1 MRILITGVCGFI
13 GSHLAEK
20 FLKEGEEVFGIDN
33 FLTGNEQNLKVL
45 LKYKNFKFEKVSVE
59 DIEKIEKFDLIIHLA
74 SCASPKDYLKYP
86 LETMS
91 ANSIGTWKLLEISKK
106 INARFVYGSTS
117 EIYGDPLETPQKEEY
132 HGNVNPVGERSV
144 YDESK
149 RFGEALCMAYYRK
162 FKVDIR
168 IVRIFNTYGPR
179 MKMDDG
185 RVIPNFITQAL
196 KNKDLTIY
204 GDGNQTRS
212 FCYVDDLIEGISKF
226 SLKEKVKER
235 IINLG
240 NPDEVKIK
248 DLANLIL
255 KLTGSKS
262 KMKFFPLPP
271 DDPKRRCPDIQR
283 AKNEINWKPKIG
295 LKDGLLK
302 TIEYFKEVLWKF

>member
-13 GSHLAEK
+13 GSHLAER
-20 FLKEGEEVFGIDN
+20 FLREGNEVFGIDN
-33 FLTGNEQNLKVL
+33 FLTGKKENLEIL
-45 LKYKNFKFEKVSVE
+45 LKYKNFKFEKNSVE
-59 DIEKIEKFDLIIHLA
+59 NFKKNEKFDLIIHLA

-91 ANSIGTWKLLEISKK
+91 ANSIGTWNLLEISKK
-106 INARFVYGSTS
+106 LNARFLYGSTS
-117 EIYGDPLETPQKEEY
+117 EVYGDPLENPQKEEY
-132 HGNVNPVGERSV
+132 YGNVNPVGERSV

-162 FKVDIR
+162 FKLDVR

-196 KNKDLTIY
+196 KNEDLTIY

-212 FCYVDDLIEGISKF
+212 FCYIDDLVEGIYRF

-240 NPDEVKIK
+240 NPEEIKII
-248 DLANLIL
+248 DVAEIIL
-255 KLTGSKS
+255 KLIGSNS
-262 KMKFFPLPP
+262 KMKFYPLPK
-271 DDPKRRCPDIQR
+271 DDPKRRCPDIEK
-283 AKNEINWKPKIG
+283 AKIEINFEPRTELIEG
-295 LKDGLLK
+295 LKK
-302 TIEYFKEVLWKF
+302 TIEYFKNIL

>member
-13 GSHLAEK
+13 GSHLAER
-20 FLKEGEEVFGIDN
+20 FLREGNEVFGIDN
-33 FLTGNEQNLKVL
+33 FLTGKKENLEIL
-45 LKYKNFKFEKVSVE
+45 LKYKNFNFEKNSVE
-59 DIEKIEKFDLIIHLA
+59 NFKKNEKFDLIIHLA

-91 ANSIGTWKLLEISKK
+91 ANSIGTWNLLEISKK
-106 INARFVYGSTS
+106 LNARFLYGSTS
-117 EIYGDPLETPQKEEY
+117 EVYGDPLENPQKEEY
-132 HGNVNPVGERSV
+132 YGNVNPVGERSV

-162 FKVDIR
+162 FKLDVR

-196 KNKDLTIY
+196 KNEDLTIY

-212 FCYVDDLIEGISKF
+212 FCYIDDLVEGIYRF

-240 NPDEVKIK
+240 NPEEIKII
-248 DLANLIL
+248 DVAEIIL
-255 KLTGSKS
+255 KLIGSNS
-262 KMKFFPLPP
+262 KMKFYPLPK
-271 DDPKRRCPDIQR
+271 DDPKRRCPDIEK
-283 AKNEINWKPKIG
+283 AKIEINFEPRTELIEG
-295 LKDGLLK
+295 LKK
-302 TIEYFKEVLWKF
+302 TIEYFKNIL

>member
-13 GSHLAEK
+13 GSHLAER
-20 FLKEGEEVFGIDN
+20 FLREGNEVFGIDN
-33 FLTGNEQNLKVL
+33 FLTGKKENLEIL
-45 LKYKNFKFEKVSVE
+45 LKYKNFSFEKNSVE
-59 DIEKIEKFDLIIHLA
+59 NFKKNEKFDLIIHLA

-91 ANSIGTWKLLEISKK
+91 ANSIGTWNLLEISKK
-106 INARFVYGSTS
+106 LNARFLYGSTS
-117 EIYGDPLETPQKEEY
+117 EVYGDPLENPQKEEY
-132 HGNVNPVGERSV
+132 YGNVNPVGERSV

-162 FKVDIR
+162 FKLDVR

-196 KNKDLTIY
+196 RNEDLTIY

-212 FCYVDDLIEGISKF
+212 FCYIDDLVEGIYRF

-240 NPDEVKIK
+240 NPEEIKII
-248 DLANLIL
+248 DVAEIIL
-255 KLTGSKS
+255 KLIGSNS
-262 KMKFFPLPP
+262 KMKFYPLPK
-271 DDPKRRCPDIQR
+271 DDPKRRCPDIEK
-283 AKNEINWKPKIG
+283 AKIEINFEPRTELIEG
-295 LKDGLLK
+295 LKK
-302 TIEYFKEVLWKF
+302 TIEYFKNIL

>member
-20 FLKEGEEVFGIDN
+20 FLREGNEVFGIDN
-33 FLTGNEQNLKVL
+33 FLTGKKENLEIL
-45 LKYKNFKFEKVSVE
+45 LKYKNFSFEKNSVE
-59 DIEKIEKFDLIIHLA
+59 NFKKNEKFDLIIHLA

-91 ANSIGTWKLLEISKK
+91 ANSIGTWNLLEISKEV
-106 INARFVYGSTS
+106 NARFLYGSTS
-117 EIYGDPLETPQKEEY
+117 EVYGDPLENPQKEEY
-132 HGNVNPVGERSV
+132 YGNVNPVGERSV

-162 FKVDIR
+162 FKLDVR

-196 KNKDLTIY
+196 RNEDLTVY

-212 FCYVDDLIEGISKF
+212 FCYVDDLIEGIYRF
-226 SLKEKVKER
+226 SLKENVKER

-240 NPDEVKIK
+240 NPNEIRII
-248 DLANLIL
+248 DLASMIL
-255 KLTGSKS
+255 KLTNSKS
-262 KMKFFPLPP
+262 KLKFLPIHP
-271 DDPKRRCPDIQR
+271 DDPKRRCPDTQK
-283 AKNEINWKPKIG
+283 AKIEINWEPKVN
-295 LKDGLLK
+295 LREGLLK
-302 TIEYFKEVLWKF
+302 TIEYFKNIL

>member
-20 FLKEGEEVFGIDN
+20 FLREGNEVFGIDN
-33 FLTGNEQNLKVL
+33 FLTGKKENLEIL
-45 LKYKNFKFEKVSVE
+45 LKYKNFKFEKNSVE
-59 DIEKIEKFDLIIHLA
+59 NFKKNEKFDLIIHLA

-91 ANSIGTWKLLEISKK
+91 ANSIGTWNLLEISKK
-106 INARFVYGSTS
+106 LNARFLYGSTS
-117 EIYGDPLETPQKEEY
+117 EVYGDPLENPQKEEY
-132 HGNVNPVGERSV
+132 YGNVNPVGERSV

-162 FKVDIR
+162 FKLDVR

-196 KNKDLTIY
+196 RNEDLTIY

-212 FCYVDDLIEGISKF
+212 FCYIDDLVEGIYRF

-240 NPDEVKIK
+240 NPEEIKII
-248 DLANLIL
+248 DVAEIIL
-255 KLTGSKS
+255 KLIGSNS
-262 KMKFFPLPP
+262 KMKFYPLPK
-271 DDPKRRCPDIQR
+271 DDPKRRCPDIEK
-283 AKNEINWKPKIG
+283 AKIEINFEPRTELIEG
-295 LKDGLLK
+295 LKK
-302 TIEYFKEVLWKF
+302 TIEYFKNIL

>member
-20 FLKEGEEVFGIDN
+20 FLKEGEEIFGIDN
-33 FLTGNEQNLKVL
+33 FLTGKEENLKVL
-45 LKYKNFKFEKVSVE
+45 LKYKNFKFEKMNVE
-59 DIEKIEKFDLIIHLA
+59 DIEKDEKFDLIIHLA

-91 ANSIGTWKLLEISKK
+91 ANSIGTWRLLEISKK
-106 INARFVYGSTS
+106 VNARFIYGSTS
-117 EIYGDPLETPQKEEY
+117 EIYGDPLETPQREEY
-132 HGNVNPVGERSV
+132 YGNVNPVGERSV

-162 FKVDIR
+162 FGIDAR

-185 RVIPNFITQAL
+185 RVIPNFIIQAL
-196 KNKDLTIY
+196 KNEDLTIY

-212 FCYVDDLIEGISKF
+212 FCYIDDLVEGIYKF

-240 NPDEVKIK
+240 NPNEIKIK
-248 DLANLIL
+248 DLAKIIL

-262 KMKFFPLPP
+262 KIKFFPLPP
-271 DDPKRRCPDIQR
+271 DDPKRRRPDIKK
-283 AKNEINWKPKIG
+283 AKNEINFEPKID
-295 LKDGLLK
+295 LKEGLLK
-302 TIEYFKEVLWKF
+302 TIEYFKNIL

>member
-13 GSHLAEK
+13 GSHLAER
-20 FLKEGEEVFGIDN
+20 FLREGNEVFGIDN
-33 FLTGNEQNLKVL
+33 FLTGKKENLEIL
-45 LKYKNFKFEKVSVE
+45 LKYKNFSFEKNSVE
-59 DIEKIEKFDLIIHLA
+59 NFKKNEKFDLIIHLA

-91 ANSIGTWKLLEISKK
+91 ANSIGTWNLLEISKK
-106 INARFVYGSTS
+106 LNARFLYGSTS
-117 EIYGDPLETPQKEEY
+117 EVYGDPLENPQKEEY
-132 HGNVNPVGERSV
+132 YGNVNPVGERSV

-162 FKVDIR
+162 FKLDVR

-196 KNKDLTIY
+196 KNEDLTIY

-212 FCYVDDLIEGISKF
+212 FCYIDDLVEGIYRF

-240 NPDEVKIK
+240 NPEEIKII
-248 DLANLIL
+248 DVAEIIL
-255 KLTGSKS
+255 KLIGSNS
-262 KMKFFPLPP
+262 KMKFYPLPK
-271 DDPKRRCPDIQR
+271 DDPKRRCPDIEK
-283 AKNEINWKPKIG
+283 AKIEINFEPRTELIEG
-295 LKDGLLK
+295 LKK
-302 TIEYFKEVLWKF
+302 TIEYFKNIL